1 MNDKTLKFK
10 IESEGLEKI
19 REATKEIKNDLEE
32 INKCFKNRCEYEIV
46 TKEQFVK
53 EYLCNIQLYRIS
65 PGTRDM
71 LEKRWEKISDGFNFV
86 IKAGNMHYSVN
97 HFNNKILGN
106 DNA

>member
-32 INKCFKNRCEYEIV
+32 INKFFKNKCEYEVV
-46 TKEQFVK
+46 TKEQFIK
-53 EYLCNIQLYRIS
+53 EFICSNEYFPTKLV
-65 PGTRDM
+65 
-71 LEKRWEKISDGFNFV
+71 EERWDKISKGFNFV
-86 IKAGNMHYSVN
+86 IRAGENLYDLEC
-97 HFNNKILGN
+97 FNNKILGN